1 MIVNTRVN
9 ADTCNYVGTIRIYL
23 YTYTYTDNDYPKKYT
38 KKDNSYV

>member
-23 YTYTYTDNDYPKKYT
+23 YTYTDNDYPKKYT